1 MNIQK
6 GELARRLY
14 RGEGSV
20 RLEDEIILPDY
31 CADVVRLIRMEALPC
46 VDKETVWLQDGALSV
61 EVTGRVE
68 ICLLYTD
75 GEETSSYAYSIPF
88 THTFKKDIGRG
99 VRVAPDSLTAFV
111 TPLPTVSSPRV
122 LSPRRVLA
130 RCDIRLL
137 CEVMGN
143 VIYDAFDPCDDIA
156 RLELDRRESTVARLV
171 GGVRR
176 EFTLK
181 QEVKLPST
189 LPSVARVVSCRTVMG
204 TDSVHP
210 SGDSAAVFLTASFNV
225 LYVAEESGALV
236 SFTQPVEVREEMA
249 VDDCSESSVC
259 RVRASAGRCD
269 AKIMP
274 DNFGENRVIS
284 LELPYT
290 LDMAVLENIE
300 TGFIGDV
307 YGVGCKAV
315 CECVSEE
322 AVCFVGSLCEST
334 SFRERVMLKTD
345 AEEVTGVS
353 AEVCVKGVGEDWV
366 DLTLDISA
374 VALTEGAP
382 SGSISESLDM
392 RISMNIPDSIREAT
406 GGDARCDAVV
416 IPSFVDASVSQGAL
430 EVSGE
435 LVCQAQVWKCFPVE
449 FASSVEFSE
458 REQTAGCIF
467 YYPDAEDTLWSVG
480 KRYGVSRE
488 AICKANGIEDGVLPR
503 TVVLP
508 TAAI

>member
-14 RGEGSV
+14 KGEGSV

-31 CADVVRLIRMEALPC
+31 CPDVVRLIRMEALPC

-68 ICLLYTD
+68 VCLLYTD
-75 GEETSSYAYSIPF
+75 GEDTSSYAYSIPF

-99 VRVAPDSLTAFV
+99 IKVSPDSLTAFV
-111 TPLPTVSSPRV
+111 MPLPTVTSPRV

-130 RCDIRLL
+130 RCDIRLS

-143 VIYDAFDPCDDIA
+143 AVYDAFDPCDDIA
-156 RLELDRRESTVARLV
+156 RLELDRRESTVSRLV
-171 GGVRR
+171 GSVRR
-176 EFTLK
+176 EFCLK

-189 LPSVARVVSCRTVMG
+189 LPSVARVLSCRTVMG
-204 TDSVHP
+204 VDSVHP
-210 SGDSAAVFLTASFNV
+210 SSDSAAVFLTASFNV

-236 SFTQPVEVREEMA
+236 SFTQPVEVREELS

-259 RVRASAGRCD
+259 RVRACVGGCET
-269 AKIMP
+269 KILS
-274 DNFGENRVIS
+274 DSFGESRVIS

-307 YGVGCKAV
+307 YGVGCKAT

-322 AVCFVGSLCEST
+322 ALCFVGSLCEST
-334 SFRERVMLKTD
+334 SFREKVMLKTD

-374 VALTEGAP
+374 VALSDGAP
-382 SGSISESLDM
+382 CGSISESLDM
-392 RISMNIPDSIREAT
+392 RVSVNIPDSIREAT
-406 GGDARCDAVV
+406 GEGAWCDAVV
-416 IPSFVDASVSQGAL
+416 IPSFVDATASQGAL

-458 REQTAGCIF
+458 RDTTEGCVF
-467 YYPDAEDTLWSVG
+467 YYPSEEDTLWTVG

-488 AICKANGIEDGVLPR
+488 AICKANGIEDGELPR
-503 TVVLP
+503 VVEVSFG
-508 TAAI
+508 